1 LFFRKWCFCSEEHAE
16 ILEKNCCRIWTIYVK
31 SQLNSDKN
39 CWTWRIQMADPN
51 KCLSRCINWRN
62 FGGGMNDP
70 PWKKHSFMKMNLV
83 SILAH
88 IQLNA
93 A

>member
-1 LFFRKWCFCSEEHAE
+1 
-16 ILEKNCCRIWTIYVK
+16 
-31 SQLNSDKN
+31 
-39 CWTWRIQMADPN
+39 MADSN
-51 KCLSRCINWRN
+51 KCHSRCINWRN